1 MNRFACLL
9 ILAASCALADF
20 GRVLDGSLIR
30 APEYLSVNGSVVC
43 NPSAAQYAAH
53 GWLPVG
59 ADIGPSDVPPGFSV
73 AVTNYC
79 VIDGVIHGQRGA
91 VPAPRTFS
99 VYKVTAEL
107 MRLGIWTNAYAFI
120 EQNGLLPLYYTAR
133 EFSED
138 DPNFERGVRIIKAH
152 LDLDDEFVESVLGK
166 AVIE

>member
-1 MNRFACLL
+1 MKLTALLLLTSLCAFAEY
-9 ILAASCALADF
+9 
-20 GRVLDGSLIR
+20 GRVLNGSFVH
-30 APEYLSVNGSVVC
+30 APEYISVNGCIVC
-43 NPSAAQYAAH
+43 NPTAEQYASA
-53 GWLPVG
+53 GWLHVG
-59 ADIGPSDVPPGFSV
+59 ADIGITNAPPGFSV

-138 DPNFERGVRIIKAH
+138 DPNFTRGMGIIKAQ
-152 LDLDDEFVESVLGK
+152 LDLDDEFIENVLGE